1 MNQET
6 ANAEN
11 GGRLTGPQNRV
22 LQQGD
27 AEALALPTYIDSQAA
42 KHSYGYGIGHVAA
55 DRTGRIRQ
63 VKSAR

>member
-11 GGRLTGPQNRV
+11 GGRLTGPQHRV

-27 AEALALPTYIDSQAA
+27 AETFALPTRIDSQTA
-42 KHSYGYGIGHVAA
+42 KDCHGHGIGHVAA
-55 DRTGRIRQ
+55 DRTGRIREI
-63 VKSAR
+63 KSA